1 MIFTAKGNSWF
12 KNIYKDILNQGVTEF
27 GGFRRTEVHPS
38 TILHGNGKMATKFT
52 IFTEWIGQN
61 WSKKVLQKLL
71 PKFSSVYFDESRL
84 FWCSKKWAR
93 SLGGDVSKSWGG
105 LQSQPDIVL
114 QMGLQGIA
122 FMHSD
127 LGGFA
132 GKNEDDELYA
142 RWFAIRRFQPN
153 LQTSYWRKCT

>member
-1 MIFTAKGNSWF
+1 MVQ
-12 KNIYKDILNQGVTEF
+12 NIYKDLLNQGITGIWGDLGEP
-27 GGFRRTEVHPS
+27 EVHPS
-38 TILHGNGKMATKFT
+38 TILHGNGKTATKFT

-61 WSKKVLQKLL
+61 YER
-71 PKFSSVYFDESRL
+71 KFCRNFTKCSSVYFDESWL
-84 FWCSKKWAR
+84 FWCSKKR
-93 SLGGDVSKSWGG
+93 LSFLGVATFLEVGAIAK
-105 LQSQPDIVL
+105 SQPDIVL

-153 LQTSYWRKCT
+153 LQTSR